1 MVIIVSGK
9 NCQSYEKNDL
19 SIFAYSYISNVAEN
33 YTVRNFKKKFFF
45 FKSLEYDNGNII
57 LKKLKKCMTIKIND
71 INFYSFSYSYKIN
84 MLSLTLVLKDAY
96 ISFDLSSCIE
106 YEYLILNLFKNNLQF
121 KTYSD
126 TYSYLEKEDLKRIT
140 F

>member
-1 MVIIVSGK
+1 MSGK

-33 YTVRNFKKKFFF
+33 YSVRNFKKKFFF
-45 FKSLEYDNGNII
+45 LKSLEYDNGNII

>member
-1 MVIIVSGK
+1 MIIVSGK

-45 FKSLEYDNGNII
+45 LKSLEYDNGNII

-126 TYSYLEKEDLKRIT
+126 TYSYLEKEDIKRIT

>member
-126 TYSYLEKEDLKRIT
+126 TYSYLEKEDIKRIT

>member
-57 LKKLKKCMTIKIND
+57 LKKLKKCMTIKINE

-126 TYSYLEKEDLKRIT
+126 TYSYLEKEDIKRIT

>member
-45 FKSLEYDNGNII
+45 LKSLEYDNGNII

-126 TYSYLEKEDLKRIT
+126 TYSYLEKEDIKRIT

>member
-1 MVIIVSGK
+1 MIIVSGK

-57 LKKLKKCMTIKIND
+57 LKKLKKCMTIKINE

-126 TYSYLEKEDLKRIT
+126 TYSYLEKEDIKRIT

>member
-1 MVIIVSGK
+1 MIIVSGK

-126 TYSYLEKEDLKRIT
+126 TYSYLEKEDIKRIT

>member
-71 INFYSFSYSYKIN
+71 IN
-84 MLSLTLVLKDAY
+84 
-96 ISFDLSSCIE
+96 IE
-106 YEYLILNLFKNNLQF
+106 IL
-121 KTYSD
+121 
-126 TYSYLEKEDLKRIT
+126 
-140 F
+140 

>member
-1 MVIIVSGK
+1 MSGK

-126 TYSYLEKEDLKRIT
+126 TYSYLEKEGIKRIT

>member
-126 TYSYLEKEDLKRIT
+126 TYSYLEKEGIKRIT

>member
-1 MVIIVSGK
+1 MIIVSGK

-33 YTVRNFKKKFFF
+33 YSVRNFKKKFFF
-45 FKSLEYDNGNII
+45 LKSLEYDNGNII

>member
-96 ISFDLSSCIE
+96 ISFDLSSCID

-126 TYSYLEKEDLKRIT
+126 TYSYLEKEDIKRIT

>member
-1 MVIIVSGK
+1 MIIVSGK

-126 TYSYLEKEDLKRIT
+126 TYSYLEKEGIKRIT

>member
-33 YTVRNFKKKFFF
+33 YSVRNFKKKFFF
-45 FKSLEYDNGNII
+45 LKSLEYDNGNII